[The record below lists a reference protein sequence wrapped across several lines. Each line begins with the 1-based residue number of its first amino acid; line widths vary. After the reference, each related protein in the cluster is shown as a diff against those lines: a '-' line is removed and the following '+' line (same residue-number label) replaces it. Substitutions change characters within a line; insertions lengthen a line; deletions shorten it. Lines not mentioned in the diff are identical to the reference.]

1 MPRVKEVKITKDDQE
16 GYVLPS
22 SVEAWKRHGWTV
34 EDDGSN
40 EPSSTGPEP
49 AAGNQQASD
58 ESQTEEG

>member
-1 MPRVKEVKITKDDQE
+1 MPRSREVKITKDDQE

-22 SVEAWKRHGWTV
+22 SVKAWERHGWTA

-49 AAGNQQASD
+49 AAGNQQAPA
-58 ESQTEEG
+58 EGKTKEG